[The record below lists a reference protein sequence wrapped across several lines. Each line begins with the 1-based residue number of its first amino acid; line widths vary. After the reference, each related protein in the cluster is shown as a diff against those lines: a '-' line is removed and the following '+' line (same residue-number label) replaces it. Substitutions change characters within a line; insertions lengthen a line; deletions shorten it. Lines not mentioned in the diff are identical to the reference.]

1 MNNSSQPLEIR
12 KEAFTAARI
21 SAGLSTKDLG
31 ALACLSTRQI
41 EQIENGESSSFYGSQ
56 VKYTAAKK
64 VAKLLK
70 LSEENAF
77 ELGLTDVIQAAPEI
91 QKEMSE
97 QIKTAQSS
105 PDLKK
110 QNKKTAS
117 EIRFSSGVPRAQAS
131 RKKKFF
137 LGFSLLAVIVFSVIN
152 LRLLFFADKPEE
164 ILLVKE
170 GVEIAPVVP
179 ADSAPLII
187 APPMT
192 VSGTPS
198 ETSIACPAEEGIL
211 SFKPESPRKVAD
223 MVHIQVKSAQ
233 TVCVVDASGK
243 IQNKTVEPGAG
254 TSFFGRPP
262 FKVLTNGIAQ
272 VDIYFQGA
280 KVRPVNPNIKTLI
293 LEAAAVAASP
303 TDRSDSQFR

>member
-41 EQIENGESSSFYGSQ
+41 EQIENGESSSFYGAQ
-56 VKYTAAKK
+56 IKYTAAKK

-70 LSEENAF
+70 LSEEDAF
-77 ELGLTDVIQAAPEI
+77 EFGLTDVIQAAPEI

-131 RKKKFF
+131 RK
-137 LGFSLLAVIVFSVIN
+137 
-152 LRLLFFADKPEE
+152 R
-164 ILLVKE
+164 
-170 GVEIAPVVP
+170 
-179 ADSAPLII
+179 
-187 APPMT
+187 
-192 VSGTPS
+192 
-198 ETSIACPAEEGIL
+198 
-211 SFKPESPRKVAD
+211 
-223 MVHIQVKSAQ
+223 
-233 TVCVVDASGK
+233 
-243 IQNKTVEPGAG
+243 
-254 TSFFGRPP
+254 SFFGLQPACRYS
-262 FKVLTNGIAQ
+262 FLGH
-272 VDIYFQGA
+272 
-280 KVRPVNPNIKTLI
+280 
-293 LEAAAVAASP
+293 
-303 TDRSDSQFR
+303 